1 MSEDQKHI
9 EQLLQKYLEAQTSLK
24 EESQLHDFFSRTEQ
38 RLDPKLY
45 WARDLFN
52 YSSSEKK
59 QYLDVEISPSPI
71 KMRSF
76 VFYRMAAAI
85 AALVVTSLGVYRLEE
100 NYQER
105 KMQEAYAETRK
116 AFMLIAEQ
124 LQVAQEQTVY
134 LDFIDQS
141 MNKLLK

>member
-9 EQLLQKYLEAQTSLK
+9 EQLLQKYLESQTSLE
-24 EESQLHDFFSRTEQ
+24 EESQLHHFFSRAEQ
-38 RLDPKLY
+38 RLDPKVY

-52 YSSSEKK
+52 YSSSEK
-59 QYLDVEISPSPI
+59 QQHVDFEISPILKQS
-71 KMRSF
+71 RSF

-105 KMQEAYAETRK
+105 TMQEAYAETRK

-134 LDFIDQS
+134 LDYIDQS

>member
-9 EQLLQKYLEAQTSLK
+9 EQLLQKYLEAKTSLE
-24 EESQLHDFFSRTEQ
+24 EESQLHRFFSQAEQ
-38 RLDPKLY
+38 RLDSRLY
-45 WARDLFN
+45 WARDLFK
-52 YSSSEKK
+52 YSSNEK
-59 QYLDVEISPSPI
+59 QQHSDFEISPI
-71 KMRSF
+71 EKGRSSIG
-76 VFYRMAAAI
+76 FYRMAAAI

-116 AFMLIAEQ
+116 AFMLIADQ
-124 LQVAQEQTVY
+124 LQMAQEQTVY
-134 LDFIDQS
+134 LDYIDQS

>member
-9 EQLLQKYLEAQTSLK
+9 EQLLQKYLESQTSLE
-24 EESQLHDFFSRTEQ
+24 EESQLHHFFSRAEQ

-52 YSSSEKK
+52 YSSSEK
-59 QYLDVEISPSPI
+59 QQHVDFEISPILKQS
-71 KMRSF
+71 RSF

-105 KMQEAYAETRK
+105 KLQEAYAETRK

-134 LDFIDQS
+134 LDYIDQS